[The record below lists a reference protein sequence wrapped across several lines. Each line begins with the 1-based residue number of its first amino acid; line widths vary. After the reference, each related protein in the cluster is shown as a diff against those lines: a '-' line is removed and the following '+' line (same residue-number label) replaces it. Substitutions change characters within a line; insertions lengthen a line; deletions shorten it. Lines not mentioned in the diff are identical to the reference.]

1 MAASPSGRG
10 WWFVVPVLLFLL
22 IVGIFWPFLDDE
34 APPAESPAIDSVQVI
49 SWEWKSDRSGALF
62 AVYGQVQ
69 NLGDRHIKQAVLE
82 LRAQDEDGRT
92 LSRHSIVVKEIPA
105 GGKKPFREDI
115 PRTGKESMGFLEVRE
130 VIH

>member
-1 MAASPSGRG
+1 MAASASGRG

-34 APPAESPAIDSVQVI
+34 APSTERPALDSVEIV
-49 SWEWKSDRSGALF
+49 SWEWKSDRSGTLF
-62 AVYGQVQ
+62 VVYGQVQ

-82 LRAQDEDGRT
+82 LRVQDEDDRT
-92 LSRHSIVVKEIPA
+92 LSRHSIVVKEVPA